1 MAIQQKPP
9 ICTVCKE
16 GHVTKRMEE
25 IAFRQW
31 SDLGFMCCR
40 VAILI
45 GTCDICDA
53 KSLDPGSDK
62 IFSDAFQQAYDRQ
75 ARLKD
80 KNSIGSVDNGAAR
93 NASRIASKRAVA
105 VR

>member
-1 MAIQQKPP
+1 MAIQTEAP

-16 GHVTKRMEE
+16 GHVTKRIEE

-31 SDLGFMCCR
+31 SDLGIMCCR

-45 GTCDICDA
+45 GNCDNCDA

-62 IFSDAFQQAYDRQ
+62 IFGEAFQQEYDRQ

-80 KNSIGSVDNGAAR
+80 KNSNGSVDNGAAR
-93 NASRIASKRAVA
+93 NASQIASKRAVT

>member
-1 MAIQQKPP
+1 MAGEVDPN
-9 ICTVCKE
+9 ICAFCKK
-16 GHVTKRMEE
+16 GHVIERMEE

-31 SDLGFMCCR
+31 SDLGYIHCR